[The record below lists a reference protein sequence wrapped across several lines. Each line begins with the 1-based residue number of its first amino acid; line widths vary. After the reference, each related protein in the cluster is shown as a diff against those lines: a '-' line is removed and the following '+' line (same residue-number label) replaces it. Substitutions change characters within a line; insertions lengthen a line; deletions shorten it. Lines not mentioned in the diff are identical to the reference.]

1 MFAVI
6 TAFNVANVLAKA
18 KAKGHCEDTW
28 KANEANAVLYGEKT
42 VLLTCWNTE
51 NKRRITI
58 LERKTFHVKLN
69 FIVFM

>member
-28 KANEANAVLYGEKT
+28 KANEANAVLYGEKNCLAN
-42 VLLTCWNTE
+42 LLKHRE
-51 NKRRITI
+51 
-58 LERKTFHVKLN
+58 
-69 FIVFM
+69 